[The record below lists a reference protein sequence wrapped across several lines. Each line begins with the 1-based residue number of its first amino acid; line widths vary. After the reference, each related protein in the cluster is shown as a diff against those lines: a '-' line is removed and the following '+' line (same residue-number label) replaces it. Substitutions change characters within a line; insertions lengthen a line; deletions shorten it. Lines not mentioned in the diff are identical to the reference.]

1 MPKNLRQSGGRHEGN
16 KKPHKQAK
24 GPKDPTQLDSV
35 HEYAERIVVEEQRG
49 LPQAAKRPDH
59 SAGQEVLRRSHIT
72 FDYKT
77 VVQKQLK
84 GEPEIVRQRKEK
96 EKRAESIQTASLI
109 VQVCASEL

>member
-24 GPKDPTQLDSV
+24 GPQNPTQLDSI
-35 HEYAERIVVEEQRG
+35 HEHAEGNVIEEQRG
-49 LPQAAKRPDH
+49 LPQAAERTDH
-59 SAGQEVLRRSHIT
+59 LAGQEVLRRSHIP

-84 GEPEIVRQRKEK
+84 GEPEIFRQRKEK
-96 EKRAESIQTASLI
+96 EKRAKPIQTASLI